1 MEITWLGH
9 SCFRIKGKDAVL
21 MTDPCGK
28 DTGYT
33 LHKQHADIV
42 TVSHYHA
49 GHSNTQAIEGEF
61 REIKGP
67 GEYEL
72 KNVFI
77 TGYATYHDAQEGQDR
92 GKNTVYVIE
101 MEGVTMCHLGDLGH
115 TLSSD
120 MEEEIGDVG
129 VLFVPAGG
137 LSTVDSTKA
146 AEIVRSLSPRIVI
159 PMHYRTPVSTRD
171 FEPFDN
177 FLKKAG
183 GKEIEPQPRL
193 NVNKNNLPLNTE
205 IVVLN
210 YPGS

>member
-9 SCFRIKGKDAVL
+9 SCFRIKGKDVVIL
-21 MTDPCGK
+21 TDPCGK

-42 TVSHYHA
+42 TVSHYHP
-49 GHSNTQAIEGEF
+49 GHSNIQAVEGEF

-77 TGYATYHDAQEGQDR
+77 TGYATFHDAVEGQER

-101 MEGVTMCHLGDLGH
+101 IEGVTICHLGDLGH

-120 MEEEIGDVG
+120 LEEEIGEVG
-129 VLFVPAGG
+129 VLLIPAGG
-137 LSTVDSTKA
+137 LSTIDSTRA
-146 AEIVRSLSPRIVI
+146 ADIVRSLAPRIVI
-159 PMHYRTPVSTRD
+159 PMHYKTPLSTRE
-171 FEPFDN
+171 FELVDN

-183 GKEIEPQPRL
+183 GKEIAPQPRL
-193 NVNKNNLPLNTE
+193 NVNKNTLPLTTE

-210 YPGS
+210 YPGA

>member
-77 TGYATYHDAQEGQDR
+77 AGYATYHDAQEGQER

-146 AEIVRSLSPRIVI
+146 AEIVRSLSSRIVI